1 MYSSMTAAL
10 TAMSSNPALLEREP
24 AEMMTRLKR
33 HCDTRGQGSA
43 NPVTRHEACIAEV
56 LETHGLRLAPERNA
70 VPAEDGLYFWYQA
83 GGTQQKGD
91 FVVFTAEGGVSTYSI
106 TLDAKHSNGTTIYLN
121 DGTFEKDVVYIISF
135 TRILPR
141 AKGQRKGERENVC
154 VVALGQ
160 CVMTEEDR
168 ARLVR
173 WREEIRRLNE
183 MDTGDG
189 SLSLYARS
197 ANKYTC
203 DKRFTHEFTAE
214 CLRQTLASLVP
225 SA

>member
-1 MYSSMTAAL
+1 MYSALHSAL
-10 TAMSSNPALLEREP
+10 TTMSTNPALLEREP
-24 AEMMTRLKR
+24 VEMMARLKR
-33 HCDTRGQGSA
+33 HCNTRGQGSA

-56 LETHGLRLAPERNA
+56 LETHGLHLAPERNV
-70 VPAEDGLYFWYQA
+70 VPAEDGMYFWYQP

-91 FVVFTAEGGVSTYSI
+91 FIVFAAKGGASIHSI

-141 AKGQRKGERENVC
+141 LKGQRKGERENVC
-154 VVALGQ
+154 IIALGQ
-160 CVMTEEDR
+160 FVMTEEDR
-168 ARLVR
+168 DRLIR
-173 WREEIRRLNE
+173 WREEIRRLNSLD
-183 MDTGDG
+183 MGDG
-189 SLSLYARS
+189 SLRLYARS
-197 ANKYTC
+197 ANQYTC